1 MHGSGGEEWGRT
13 RRKGGEKAGRVA
25 GEAGIGSDISYR
37 QLLKDSTRAR
47 QGPRARSSCVVTL
60 ARTRR
65 VERCKGGRCSNG
77 R

>member
-1 MHGSGGEEWGRT
+1 MQGSGGDEWGRT
-13 RRKGGEKAGRVA
+13 RGKRRGKAGRVA

-65 VERCKGGRCSNG
+65 VERCESGGCSNG